1 MWAGRGLSKMV
12 QFDNQYRQVKLKIVY
27 YGPAL
32 GGKTTCLQYI
42 HRVTDPQ
49 RRTRLY
55 TLNTASDRTLFF
67 DLLGLDLGRIRGY
80 RLTVQLFT
88 VPGQVQYNTTRRAV
102 LAGADGVVFVADSQA
117 GQEKAN
123 LESLQNLQENLKA
136 NGLDPETIPL
146 VFQYNKRD
154 LPRILSRAELDR
166 LLNPKG
172 YPVFE
177 TVATTGHGVLE
188 AFAAICEATVLSV
201 ADRLGIT
208 AQADALTRLVA
219 NVRAAMA
226 PLIPTKPP
234 EVEAP
239 VVIRTASEGHL
250 EPEELAAEAVRA
262 NAAMADLSARL
273 DQLSKQ
279 LSHRV
284 EELRSLLV
292 FSQVLSQAREPDEV
306 TTAFF
311 ERFLV
316 EMRVTAGTLILEN
329 PKGELVEVLRRGLAA
344 EPLMRQAPHGDVPA
358 RALLEGRQAF
368 RLDLGDLAPGQ
379 NREPWIEEVRGLGFE
394 HLLAVPLV
402 VQDRAWG
409 LVTAYA
415 DASGA
420 FQDEDLELATIM
432 GAVGAVAIAN
442 ARAWHAL
449 EQVNR
454 NLESLVAA
462 RTGELQQA
470 LSKAEALAKELATK
484 NQELEAAYRRLAELD
499 QLKGELLRRVAHE
512 LNTPVTAIQTAA
524 RILTRWD
531 QIPKEKV
538 ANFVGIVVEEAS
550 RLGDLI
556 ASALQAAALGLPHEV
571 GEKTTVA
578 VADLLRQALAPVK
591 GEVAERQIKVAVK
604 VAAGLETLPC
614 FPEAL
619 TAGLAALLK
628 NAVEFNRPQ
637 GNVTVTVLPVR
648 RAGQSFVEF
657 RVEDT
662 GVGIAPEELPQLT
675 EPFFQ
680 GGALLTGK
688 PKGLG
693 LGLTVAKRVA
703 ELHGGTLEIVS
714 QPGQG
719 TTVSLRV
726 LVG

>member
-1 MWAGRGLSKMV
+1 MV

-102 LAGADGVVFVADSQA
+102 LAGADGVVFVADSQV

-123 LESLQNLQENLKA
+123 LESLQNLQENLRA

-154 LPRILSRAELDR
+154 LPKILSRAELDR

-177 TVATTGHGVLE
+177 TVATTGQGVLE

-239 VVIRTASEGHL
+239 VVIRTTSEGQL
-250 EPEELAAEAVRA
+250 GPEELMAEAVRA

-279 LSHRV
+279 LSRRV
-284 EELRSLLV
+284 EELQALLV
-292 FSQVLSQAREPDEV
+292 FSQVLTQAREPDEV

-316 EMRVTAGTLILEN
+316 DMKVTAGTLILEN
-329 PKGELVEVLRRGLAA
+329 PKGELVEVLRRGLAG
-344 EPLMRQAPHGDVPA
+344 EPLMRPGAQGELPA
-358 RALLEGRQAF
+358 RAILEGRQAF

-379 NREPWIEEVRGLGFE
+379 NREPWIDEVRGLGFE
-394 HLLAVPLV
+394 HFLAVPLV
-402 VQDRAWG
+402 AQDRAWG
-409 LVTAYA
+409 LVTAYGE
-415 DASGA
+415 ASRGP
-420 FQDEDLELATIM
+420 FQDEDLELAAIM

-454 NLESLVAA
+454 NLENLVAA

-470 LSKAEALAKELATK
+470 LAKAEALAKELSVK
-484 NQELEAAYRRLAELD
+484 NQELEATYRRLAELD

-538 ANFVGIVVEEAS
+538 SNFVGIVAEEAS

-556 ASALQAAALGLPHEV
+556 ASALQAAALGLPQEV
-571 GEKTTVA
+571 GEKTAVP

-604 VAAGLETLPC
+604 VASGLDKVMC

-619 TAGLAALLK
+619 TAALTALLK
-628 NAVEFNRPQ
+628 NAVEFSRPQ
-637 GNVTVTVLPVR
+637 GSVTVTVLPVR
-648 RAGQSFVEF
+648 KAGQNFVEF
-657 RVEDT
+657 RVEDN
-662 GVGIAPEELPQLT
+662 GVGIAPEDLPQVT

-680 GGALLTGK
+680 GGNLLTGK

-703 ELHGGTLEIVS
+703 ELHGGALEIVS
-714 QPGQG
+714 QPEQG

-726 LVG
+726 AVG

>member
-1 MWAGRGLSKMV
+1 MV
-12 QFDNQYRQVKLKIVY
+12 QFDNQYRQVKLKVVY

-49 RRTRLY
+49 RRTKLY

-80 RLTVQLFT
+80 RLTLQLFT

-102 LAGADGVVFVADSQA
+102 LSGADGVVFVADSQA
-117 GQEKAN
+117 NQAQAN
-123 LESLQNLQENLKA
+123 LESLKNLYENLRA

-154 LPRILSRAELDR
+154 LPNVLPRVELDR

-172 YPVFE
+172 YPAFE
-177 TVATTGHGVLE
+177 TVATTGQGVLE

-226 PLIPTKPP
+226 PLIPSKPP

-239 VVIRTASEGHL
+239 VVIRTAVEGQL
-250 EPEELAAEAVRA
+250 GQEELMAEAVRA

-273 DQLSKQ
+273 DHLSTQLSRRVQ
-279 LSHRV
+279 ELQALLS
-284 EELRSLLV
+284 
-292 FSQVLSQAREPDEV
+292 FSQVLTQVREPSEA

-316 EMRVTAGTLILEN
+316 DMRVTAGSLILEN
-329 PKGELVEVLRRGLAA
+329 PKGELVEVLRRGLAG
-344 EPLMRQAPHGDVPA
+344 EPLMRKTPEGELPA
-358 RALLEGRQAF
+358 RALLNGRQVY
-368 RLDLGDLAPGQ
+368 RLDLSDLAPGQ
-379 NREPWIEEVRGLGFE
+379 FHEPWIDEAKGLGFE
-394 HLLAVPLV
+394 HVLAVPLV
-402 VQDRAWG
+402 SQDRPWG
-409 LVTAYA
+409 LVTAYGE
-415 DASGA
+415 ASRGA
-420 FQDEDLELATIM
+420 FQDEDLELAAIM

-442 ARAWHAL
+442 ARAWQAL

-462 RTGELQQA
+462 RTAELQQA
-470 LSKAEALAKELATK
+470 LAKAESLAKELAAK
-484 NQELEAAYRRLAELD
+484 NEALAEANRKLSELD
-499 QLKGELLRRVAHE
+499 RLKGELLRRVAHE

-524 RILTRWD
+524 RILSRWD
-531 QIPKEKV
+531 QVPREKLG
-538 ANFVGIVVEEAS
+538 NFVNIVVDESA
-550 RLGDLI
+550 RLAELI
-556 ASALQAAALGLPHEV
+556 ASALQAAALGLPEEL
-571 GEKTTVA
+571 GTKTRIPVA
-578 VADLLRQALAPVK
+578 ELLKQALAPVK
-591 GEVAERQIKVAVK
+591 GEMADRHIKATVK
-604 VAAGLETLPC
+604 VAAGLDSIEC
-614 FPEAL
+614 FPEPLAAAL
-619 TAGLAALLK
+619 TALLK
-628 NAVEFNRPQ
+628 NAVEFNKPQ
-637 GNVTVTVLPVR
+637 GSVAVTVFPVR
-648 RAGQSFVEF
+648 KGGRSFVEF
-657 RVEDT
+657 KVEDT
-662 GVGIAPEELPQLT
+662 GIGIAAEELPHVT

-680 GGALLTGK
+680 GGTLLTGK

-693 LGLTVAKRVA
+693 LGLSVAKKVA
-703 ELHGGTLEIVS
+703 ELHGGELEISSV
-714 QPGQG
+714 PGQG

-726 LVG
+726 AVG

>member
-1 MWAGRGLSKMV
+1 MV

-117 GQEKAN
+117 SQEKAN
-123 LESLQNLQENLKA
+123 LESLRNLDENLRA

-154 LPRILSRAELDR
+154 LPEILSRAELDR

-177 TVATTGHGVLE
+177 SVATTGKGVSE

-226 PLIPTKPP
+226 PLVPAKPP
-234 EVEAP
+234 EAEAP
-239 VVIRTASEGHL
+239 VIIRTSAEGHMG
-250 EPEELAAEAVRA
+250 PEELAAEAVRA
-262 NAAMADLSARL
+262 NAAMADLSSRM
-273 DQLSKQ
+273 DHLSKQ
-279 LSHRV
+279 LSRRV
-284 EELRSLLV
+284 AELQALLA
-292 FSQVLSQAREPDEV
+292 FSQVLTQAREPDEV

-316 EMRVTAGTLILEN
+316 DMRVTAGSLILEN

-344 EPLMRQAPHGDVPA
+344 EPLMRKSSAGELPA
-358 RALLEGRQAF
+358 RAVLDGRQVF
-368 RLDLGDLAPGQ
+368 RLDLNELAPGQ
-379 NREPWIEEVRGLGFE
+379 GQEPWIEEVRGLGFE

-409 LVTAYA
+409 LVTAYGE
-415 DASGA
+415 SGRGP
-420 FQDEDLELATIM
+420 FQDEDLELAAIM
-432 GAVGAVAIAN
+432 GVVGAVAIAN

-454 NLESLVAA
+454 NLEVLVAA
-462 RTGELQQA
+462 RTQELQQA
-470 LSKAEALAKELATK
+470 LAKAEGLAKELAAK
-484 NQELEAAYRRLAELD
+484 NEELEIAYRRLSELD
-499 QLKGELLRRVAHE
+499 KLKGELLRRVAHE

-524 RILTRWD
+524 RILTRWE

-538 ANFVGIVVEEAS
+538 SNFVGIVAEETE
-550 RLGDLI
+550 RLANLI
-556 ASALQAAALGLPHEV
+556 ASALQAAALGVPEEA
-571 GEKTTVA
+571 GEKKAVA
-578 VADLLRQALAPVK
+578 VSELLRNALAPVR
-591 GEVAERQIKVAVK
+591 AEMTQRQIKLTVK
-604 VAAGLETLPC
+604 VAAGLDTLEC
-614 FPEAL
+614 FPDQLVSA
-619 TAGLAALLK
+619 LAALLK
-628 NAVEFNRPQ
+628 NAVEFNKPE
-637 GNVTVTVLPVR
+637 GTVTVTVLPVR
-648 RAGQSFVEF
+648 KAGKSYVEF

-662 GVGIAPEELPQLT
+662 GVGIAPEELPQVT

-680 GGALLTGK
+680 GGALLTAK
-688 PKGLG
+688 PTGLG
-693 LGLTVAKRVA
+693 LGLAVAKKVA
-703 ELHGGTLEIVS
+703 ELHGGTLEIAS

-726 LVG
+726 AVG

>member
-1 MWAGRGLSKMV
+1 MV

-117 GQEKAN
+117 SQEKAN
-123 LESLQNLQENLKA
+123 LESLQNLHENLRA

-154 LPRILSRAELDR
+154 LPGILSRAELDR

-177 TVATTGHGVLE
+177 SVATTGKGVLE

-226 PLIPTKPP
+226 PLVPAKPP
-234 EVEAP
+234 EAEAP
-239 VVIRTASEGHL
+239 VVIRTAGGGAL
-250 EPEELAAEAVRA
+250 GPEELAAEAVRA
-262 NAAMADLSARL
+262 NAAMADLSSRL
-273 DQLSKQ
+273 DHLSKQ
-279 LSHRV
+279 LARRV
-284 EELRSLLV
+284 EELQALLT
-292 FSQVLSQAREPDEV
+292 FSQVLTQAREPDEV

-316 EMRVTAGTLILEN
+316 DMRVTAGSLILEN

-344 EPLMRQAPHGDVPA
+344 EPLMRRGPSGDLPA
-358 RALLEGRQAF
+358 RAILDARQAF
-368 RLDLGDLAPGQ
+368 RLDMSELAEGQ
-379 NREPWIEEVRGLGFE
+379 AREPWIEEVQGLGFS
-394 HLLAVPLV
+394 HFLAVPLV
-402 VQDRAWG
+402 AQDRAWG
-409 LVTAYA
+409 LVTAYGE
-415 DASGA
+415 SGRGP
-420 FQDEDLELATIM
+420 FQDEELELAAIM

-454 NLESLVAA
+454 NLEGLVAA
-462 RTGELQQA
+462 RTQELQQA
-470 LSKAEALAKELATK
+470 LAKAEALAKELATK
-484 NQELEAAYRRLAELD
+484 NEELEVAYRRLSELD

-524 RILTRWD
+524 RILTRWE

-538 ANFVGIVVEEAS
+538 SNFVGIVAEETE
-550 RLGDLI
+550 RLADLI
-556 ASALQAAALGLPHEV
+556 ASALQAAALGVPEEV
-571 GEKTTVA
+571 GEKTAVA
-578 VADLLRQALAPVK
+578 VSELLRNALAPVK
-591 GEVAERQIKVAVK
+591 GAIAERQIKVAVK
-604 VAAGLETLPC
+604 VAAGLEKLDC
-614 FPEAL
+614 FPDQLAAAL
-619 TAGLAALLK
+619 TAILK
-628 NAVEFNRPQ
+628 NAVEFNRPE
-637 GNVTVTVLPVR
+637 GSVTVTVLPVR
-648 RAGQSFVEF
+648 KGGRGFVEF

-662 GVGIAPEELPQLT
+662 GVGIAPEELPQVT

-680 GGALLTGK
+680 GGALLTEK

-693 LGLTVAKRVA
+693 LGLAVAKKVA
-703 ELHGGTLEIVS
+703 ELHGGMLEITS

-726 LVG
+726 AVA

>member
-1 MWAGRGLSKMV
+1 MRGLPKMV

-102 LAGADGVVFVADSQA
+102 LSGADGVVFVADSQA

-123 LESLQNLQENLKA
+123 LESLQNLQENLRA

-154 LPRILSRAELDR
+154 LPKILSRADLDR

-177 TVATTGHGVLE
+177 TVATTGQGVLE

-226 PLIPTKPP
+226 PLIPKKPP

-239 VVIRTASEGHL
+239 VVIRTGGEGQL
-250 EPEELAAEAVRA
+250 GPEELAAEAVRA

-279 LSHRV
+279 LSRRV
-284 EELRSLLV
+284 EELRALLV

-316 EMRVTAGTLILEN
+316 DMRVTAGTLILEN

-344 EPLMRQAPHGDVPA
+344 EPLMRQSLQGEVPA
-358 RALLEGRQAF
+358 RAILQGRQAF
-368 RLDLGDLAPGQ
+368 RLDVSELAPGQ
-379 NREPWIEEVRGLGFE
+379 SREPWIEEVRGLGFE
-394 HLLAVPLV
+394 HFLAVPLV

-409 LVTAYA
+409 LVTAYGEA
-415 DASGA
+415 TRGA
-420 FQDEDLELATIM
+420 FQDEDLELAAIM

-442 ARAWHAL
+442 ARAWHSL

-470 LSKAEALAKELATK
+470 LTRAEALAKELSAK

-499 QLKGELLRRVAHE
+499 RLKGELLRRVAHE
-512 LNTPVTAIQTAA
+512 FNTPVTAIQTAA

-538 ANFVGIVVEEAS
+538 NNFVGIVVEEAS

-556 ASALQAAALGLPHEV
+556 ASALQAAALSLPQEV
-571 GEKTTVA
+571 EEKTAVA

-591 GEVAERQIKVAVK
+591 GEVADRQIKMAVK
-604 VAAGLETLPC
+604 VASGLEKVVC
-614 FPEAL
+614 FPQAL
-619 TAGLAALLK
+619 TAALTALLR
-628 NAVEFNRPQ
+628 NAVEFNQPQ
-637 GNVTVTVLPVR
+637 GSVTVTVLPVR
-648 RAGQSFVEF
+648 KAGQSFVEF

-662 GVGIAPEELPQLT
+662 GVGISPEDLPQVT

-680 GGALLTGK
+680 GGNLLTSK

-693 LGLTVAKRVA
+693 LGLAVAKRVA

-719 TTVSLRV
+719 TTVSLRIA
-726 LVG
+726 VG

>member
-1 MWAGRGLSKMV
+1 MV

-67 DLLGLDLGRIRGY
+67 DLLGVDLGRIRGY

-102 LAGADGVVFVADSQA
+102 LAGADGVVFVADSQVD
-117 GQEKAN
+117 QEKAN
-123 LESLQNLQENLKA
+123 LESLQNLFENLRA

-154 LPRILSRAELDR
+154 LPKILSRAELDR

-177 TVATTGHGVLE
+177 TVATTGQGVLE
-188 AFAAICEATVLSV
+188 AFAAACEATVLSV
-201 ADRLGIT
+201 ADRLGIS
-208 AQADALTRLVA
+208 AQADALNRLVA

-226 PLIPTKPP
+226 PLIPSKPP
-234 EVEAP
+234 AVEAP
-239 VVIRTASEGHL
+239 VVIRTGTGGALG
-250 EPEELAAEAVRA
+250 PEELAAEAVRA
-262 NAAMADLSARL
+262 NAAMADLSSRL
-273 DQLSKQ
+273 DQISKQ
-279 LSHRV
+279 LAKRV
-284 EELRSLLV
+284 EELQALLT
-292 FSQVLSQAREPDEV
+292 FSQVLAQAREPDEV

-316 EMRVTAGTLILEN
+316 DMRVTAGSLILEN

-344 EPLMRQAPHGDVPA
+344 EPLMRKTPGGELPA
-358 RALLEGRQAF
+358 RAVLDSRQAF
-368 RLDLGDLAPGQ
+368 RLDLSELVPGQ
-379 NREPWIEEVRGLGFE
+379 GERPWIEEVRSLGFE

-402 VQDRAWG
+402 AQDRPWG
-409 LVTAYA
+409 LVTAY
-415 DASGA
+415 GEHRRGP
-420 FQDEDLELATIM
+420 FQDEEMELAAIM

-462 RTGELQQA
+462 RTQELQQA
-470 LSKAEALAKELATK
+470 LARVEGLAQELATK
-484 NQELEAAYRRLAELD
+484 NEELEIAYRQLSDLD
-499 QLKGELLRRVAHE
+499 RLKGELLRRVAHE

-524 RILTRWD
+524 RILTRWE

-538 ANFVGIVVEEAS
+538 NNFVAIVAEETE
-550 RLGDLI
+550 RLANLI
-556 ASALQAAALGLPHEV
+556 ASALQAAALGVPQEV
-571 GEKTTVA
+571 GEKRAVA
-578 VADLLRQALAPVK
+578 VSELLRNALAPVR
-591 GEVAERQIKVAVK
+591 AAMTERQIKMTVK
-604 VAAGLETLPC
+604 VAAGLDKVEC
-614 FPEAL
+614 FAEQLVPAL
-619 TAGLAALLK
+619 TALLK
-628 NAVEFNRPQ
+628 NAVEFNTS
-637 GNVTVTVLPVR
+637 GGSVTVTVLPVR
-648 RAGQSFVEF
+648 KAGKNYVEF

-662 GVGIAPEELPQLT
+662 GVGIAPEELPQVT

-693 LGLTVAKRVA
+693 LGLAVAKKVA

-719 TTVSLRV
+719 TAVSLRV
-726 LVG
+726 AVA